1 MSLYDKYSKYKS
13 KYIYLKTMT
22 GDSLKTMTGDSLKTM
37 TGDSLKTM
45 TGGNLSNLVV
55 DMHVENSKST
65 GKKFVITTAGG
76 GYSAGY
82 YVMSQVGAS
91 NTVLELNGPYAR
103 EASKE
108 FLKKPDLEKFADL
121 PAANEFAI
129 TSLKRSRDLITMTKN
144 EITELDTLDNCYG
157 IGIAS
162 SLVSKDYKRGFHQC
176 NMVVLSNNSK
186 YTIQIQFKKGT
197 TSKHLRT
204 RTEEDNICGNILV
217 IVMAFVCGIIN
228 KDRFDNLIKDN
239 SGLNFETPIITSET
253 QLKYGD
259 ITNARDD
266 ESLFDKFIFNLI
278 PVNTP
283 INRLLKEDDNE
294 KVNSVLCISKDREF
308 KYIINAPIHNLGKYL
323 ESTKPTIVS
332 LPGSFNPLHNAHSG
346 VLNDSI
352 AKVNNG
358 KGIYDLSV
366 FNVDK
371 GSISIDTILERL
383 EQFKTTIHPIM
394 ITNAPRFIDKAR
406 LFPGISYVIGIDTAI
421 RLIDPVYTDGNLNKM
436 MSTLFEIFSNGTK
449 FFVNPINFDTAGI
462 NPKYGL
468 VKQSNG
474 IVTLEDINHFIP
486 SFFREYFIGLDIK
499 PEYASVSSS
508 EIRKGKTYSKKYEI
522 IKIL

>member
-13 KYIYLKTMT
+13 KYIY
-22 GDSLKTMTGDSLKTM
+22 LKTM

-266 ESLFDKFIFNLI
+266 ESLFDKFIFKHLAEALVFQVFHKQGNHRSSFAHNPRI
-278 PVNTP
+278 QQKHGTFA
-283 INRLLKEDDNE
+283 R
-294 KVNSVLCISKDREF
+294 
-308 KYIINAPIHNLGKYL
+308 NALTRNA
-323 ESTKPTIVS
+323 
-332 LPGSFNPLHNAHSG
+332 GSF
-346 VLNDSI
+346 
-352 AKVNNG
+352 
-358 KGIYDLSV
+358 
-366 FNVDK
+366 
-371 GSISIDTILERL
+371 
-383 EQFKTTIHPIM
+383 
-394 ITNAPRFIDKAR
+394 
-406 LFPGISYVIGIDTAI
+406 
-421 RLIDPVYTDGNLNKM
+421 
-436 MSTLFEIFSNGTK
+436 
-449 FFVNPINFDTAGI
+449 
-462 NPKYGL
+462 
-468 VKQSNG
+468 
-474 IVTLEDINHFIP
+474 
-486 SFFREYFIGLDIK
+486 
-499 PEYASVSSS
+499 
-508 EIRKGKTYSKKYEI
+508 
-522 IKIL
+522 